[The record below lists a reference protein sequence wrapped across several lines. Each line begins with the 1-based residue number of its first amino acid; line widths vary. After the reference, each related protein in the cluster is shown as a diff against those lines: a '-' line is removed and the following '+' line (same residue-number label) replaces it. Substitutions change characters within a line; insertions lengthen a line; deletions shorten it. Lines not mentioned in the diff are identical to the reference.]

1 MENDKNEIE
10 IKIESVE
17 KIEISKKD
25 KDKNENPICYICQ
38 EIPIDSI
45 NPAGCNHVFCSA
57 HLKVIL
63 HYEIFCYFLG
73 FS

>member
-10 IKIESVE
+10 IKIENIE
-17 KIEISKKD
+17 KIKISKKE

-45 NPAGCNHVFCSA
+45 NPAGCNHIFCRT
-57 HLKVIL
+57 HLKVI
-63 HYEIFCYFLG
+63 YIMKYFVIF
-73 FS
+73 